1 MGGTQRLQGDSGK
14 TRGRMRTR
22 MHLDLDEILLDRWI
36 IPDVPLLPLVPCVG
50 VSVFELKAAE

>member
-1 MGGTQRLQGDSGK
+1 
-14 TRGRMRTR
+14 MRTR
-22 MHLDLDEILLDRWI
+22 MHLDLDEILLGRWI